1 MADSST
7 SRPERLSG
15 RPAWFQSRLIP
26 QSSKTGRS
34 SSRCEQ
40 RFCKMASWGDAPSC
54 RLCVHNRMSKY
65 YYLQRSAVVNKP
77 SICAR
82 ALKSR
87 EIRSDLVECDFVE
100 VKVANGPWPAV
111 RCFARLPVPPNLCL
125 HAPTAT
131 LGRKAHFCDGHHIA
145 RARPALVSRCRPVPQ
160 RRCSPSVVPLN

>member
-1 MADSST
+1 VQL
-7 SRPERLSG
+7 SRRAVQYQDWSGCRAAVHGSDQDLSH
-15 RPAWFQSRLIP
+15 SRRRREGLHRGV
-26 QSSKTGRS
+26 SNVFAKWLRGATYRGA
-34 SSRCEQ
+34 
-40 RFCKMASWGDAPSC
+40 ASVRD
-54 RLCVHNRMSKY
+54 RVSKY

-125 HAPTAT
+125 PARVQHSAEKRIFVMAITSRGQ
-131 LGRKAHFCDGHHIA
+131 GR
-145 RARPALVSRCRPVPQ
+145 R
-160 RRCSPSVVPLN
+160 